1 MLSPRYLSGLSDE
14 LVEIYSQL
22 ETDIL
27 QDMARRISKAG
38 KAGDMDKWQAQI
50 MAEAGGL
57 KADIDKILKKYDK
70 TVASTVK
77 AVVQDALEKN
87 TENDNRIFFD
97 ALGRKVSPPTAQAM
111 LATIQKCY
119 SDLSRLTLTTAATS
133 EQQFVRQANRFSMQ
147 VKSGAF
153 DYDTALRHAVDTL
166 AAEGVT
172 AVQYENGK
180 PVRRSVESAVRMNIL
195 TSVNHAAAQMTL
207 NNCDELDCDLVET
220 SAHIGARPEHE
231 DWQGQI
237 FSRSGKNP
245 NYRPFSV
252 CGLGSAT
259 GICGIN
265 CRHSF
270 YPYFEGMEKEY
281 TEKELDQMASEK
293 VTYNGKTFTR
303 YEGEQTL
310 RGIEREIRHYKRIAL
325 TQEAAALD
333 NTKARQKIGEWQ
345 AKARD
350 FTKQTGIERD
360 SAREHIGTK
369 GKQPTYLKPKENI
382 KVNEKTLDVNYKAIV
397 NKYGGSRSSAIEK
410 ATKAEI
416 ETIRAHDAVTAEKRE
431 DYVKAFEK
439 QTVDYDELTREMES
453 STNQKEKDALN
464 LWSGSSYRIIN
475 NYLRNGEDVDKIYKD
490 AADQIH
496 KGLSKCEYPTMYVRR
511 GASYEY
517 IDRLF
522 GSDKWR
528 KKPGRLIGKNITDKG
543 FLATTPDKKGGFDG
557 QVMLYYKVPDRAQ
570 AAYIDSI
577 SRNKGEKETLFID
590 NTTMRVLEV
599 RTERLGGSTRFIIIG
614 DIK

>member
-1 MLSPRYLSGLSDE
+1 MLPPRYLAGLSDE
-14 LVEIYSQL
+14 LVDIYSQL

-27 QDMARRISKAG
+27 RDMARRIARLG
-38 KAGDMDKWQAQI
+38 KASDMDKWQAQI
-50 MAEAGGL
+50 LAESGSL
-57 KADIDKILKKYDK
+57 KADIEKKIRRYDK
-70 TVASTVK
+70 NVAATVK
-77 AVVQDALEKN
+77 AVVQEALEKN
-87 TENDNRIFFD
+87 TQNDNKIFLD
-97 ALGRKVSPPTAQAM
+97 ALGRTVSTPTAQEI
-111 LATIQKCY
+111 LATVQKCY

-133 EQQFVRQANRFSMQ
+133 QEAFVREANRAVSK
-147 VKSGAF
+147 VRSGAF
-153 DYDTALRHAVDTL
+153 TYDAAIKTAVDDL
-166 AAEGVT
+166 ADAGVT
-172 AVQYENGK
+172 TVQYENGK
-180 PVRRSVESAVRMNIL
+180 PVRRSIESAVRMNIL
-195 TSVNHAAAQMTL
+195 TGINQTAAQMTL
-207 NNCDELDCDLVET
+207 NNCDAVECDLVET
-220 SAHIGARPEHE
+220 SAHLGARPEHE
-231 DWQGQI
+231 EWQGQI

-252 CGLGSAT
+252 CGLGSPT

-303 YEGEQTL
+303 YEGEQAL
-310 RGIEREIRHYKRIAL
+310 RSIEREIRHYKRVAL
-325 TQEAAALD
+325 TQDAAGLD

-360 SAREHIGTK
+360 SVREHIGTK

-382 KVNEKTLDVNYKAIV
+382 KVNEKTLNENYKAIV
-397 NKYGGSRSSAIEK
+397 NKYGGSRSVAIEK
-410 ATKAEI
+410 ASKAEI

-464 LWSGSSYRIIN
+464 LWSGSSYRMIN

-490 AADQIH
+490 AAEQIH

-517 IDRLF
+517 VDGLF

-528 KKPGRLIGKNITDKG
+528 KNPEALIGHDLVDKG

-590 NTTMRVLEV
+590 NTVMTVSEV

-614 DIK
+614 DIQ